1 MELKDLI
8 KNLKNLTNE
17 NKVAKI
23 VNVPLEELF
32 YHILYEI
39 AQLQAPDTSH
49 ARMLIIK
56 KCAEKLNKN
65 YEELIESYEYWWNHG
80 YPENINRTP
89 QDVADSKVTMKD
101 GLYTWSSTDAGI
113 YAQEFERRG
122 SDNVKDMNG
131 NDRVGNFPQGHI
143 TQVANKYDDNVGEFS
158 NIINKKIEDI
168 LINYILTGVIPK

>member
-89 QDVADSKVTMKD
+89 QDVADSKVTMK
-101 GLYTWSSTDAGI
+101 
-113 YAQEFERRG
+113 
-122 SDNVKDMNG
+122 NG
-131 NDRVGNFPQGHI
+131 
-143 TQVANKYDDNVGEFS
+143 
-158 NIINKKIEDI
+158 
-168 LINYILTGVIPK
+168 